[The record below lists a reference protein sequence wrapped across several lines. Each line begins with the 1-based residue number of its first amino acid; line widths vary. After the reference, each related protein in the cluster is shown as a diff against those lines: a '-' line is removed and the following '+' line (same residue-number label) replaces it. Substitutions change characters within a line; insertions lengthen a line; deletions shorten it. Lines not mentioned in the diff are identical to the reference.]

1 MRTPAVFAAI
11 LASTLA
17 AASNAD
23 VLDQHDDGPLS
34 GGTSIGVI
42 TTAINQ
48 SAAETI
54 TVGIT
59 GTLTRVEMYV
69 YAGGTLTAPLVLEV
83 RTVDG
88 SDVSDPPA
96 EQVLASQQVTPPPS
110 GLQWVSFDLSA
121 SNLHITSG
129 EHLSLVLR
137 SAQDLT
143 VGQYDAEGS
152 QDVYPGASFY
162 RNFTNPWIE
171 LDNYDLMFHTYVA
184 AGGPTCGSADFNCDG
199 ATGTDADIES
209 FFACLS
215 GDCPPPPCTSS
226 ADFNGDGA
234 TGTDA
239 DIEAFFRVLAG
250 GSC

>member
-1 MRTPAVFAAI
+1 MRTPTLFAAI
-11 LASTLA
+11 LASALA
-17 AASNAD
+17 APANAE
-23 VLDQHDDGPLS
+23 VLDQHNDGPLS

-69 YAGGTLTAPLVLEV
+69 YAGATLTAPLVLEV
-83 RTVDG
+83 RAVDG
-88 SDVSDPPA
+88 GSETDPPS

-121 SNLHITSG
+121 SNLQVTTG
-129 EHLSLVLR
+129 QHLSLVLR

-143 VGQYDAEGS
+143 QGQYDAEGS
-152 QDVYPGASFY
+152 PNTYPGASFY
-162 RNFTNPWIE
+162 RNFSNPWNEI
-171 LDNYDLMFHTYVA
+171 DNYDLMFHTYVNP
-184 AGGPTCGSADFNCDG
+184 GGPTCGSADFNCDG

-215 GDCPPPPCTSS
+215 GNCPPPPCTSS

-250 GSC
+250 GTC